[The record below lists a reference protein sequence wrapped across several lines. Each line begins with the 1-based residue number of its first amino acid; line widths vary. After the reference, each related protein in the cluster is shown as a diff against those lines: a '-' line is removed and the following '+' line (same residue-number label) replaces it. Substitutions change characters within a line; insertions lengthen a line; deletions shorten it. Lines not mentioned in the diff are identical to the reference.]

1 MTVLIHQTCW
11 TFNWLFLVTIIKRK
25 ILFYVATQVMFPWS
39 FISLKYH
46 FINCFLSQ
54 LGYLLSILL
63 SWSNFYQL
71 HVLVLTLRI
80 HDIMIFE
87 RMNGKLPSK
96 TSFWKRISCGKRKW
110 WNGYSRL
117 SRKIA
122 IEKVDQIFIRNLITQ
137 LFVRNFHKISYFDSG
152 LYKVLPFG
160 KITKSSK

>member
-1 MTVLIHQTCW
+1 MW
-11 TFNWLFLVTIIKRK
+11 AWLKRRCY
-25 ILFYVATQVMFPWS
+25 FHVATHVMFPWS
-39 FISLKYH
+39 FISLTSLH
-46 FINCFLSQ
+46 QLFLSQ
-54 LGYLLSILL
+54 LGYSLSILL

-96 TSFWKRISCGKRKW
+96 TSFWKRISCGTRKW

-152 LYKVLPFG
+152 L
-160 KITKSSK
+160 